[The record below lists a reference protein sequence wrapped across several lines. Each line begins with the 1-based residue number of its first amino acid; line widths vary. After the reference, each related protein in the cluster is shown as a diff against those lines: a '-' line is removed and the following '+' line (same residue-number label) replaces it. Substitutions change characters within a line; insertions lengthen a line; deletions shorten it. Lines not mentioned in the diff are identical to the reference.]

1 MESNTL
7 TSCGP
12 QLRRS
17 GCTLLYLFFT
27 ILRWFSLLFCQI
39 CFAWSRYLYYR
50 FSMFQCFILFIPF
63 HSARIMQPAPCIT
76 LIGSYG
82 FSGWV
87 FCRNFRCSR
96 SKKGGTTIQLKLR
109 QRSDLPI
116 RMRYINQNKDPE
128 QCIALVWCS
137 EFWIGDPLLR
147 RCGSVCRKTSVML
160 FVAASCAPTLAADW
174 FAGGSHAK
182 VKLNLIIS
190 PAGWGTQRTTIR
202 GMKRT
207 NWN

>member
-1 MESNTL
+1 MVFLVVLSN
-7 TSCGP
+7 
-12 QLRRS
+12 
-17 GCTLLYLFFT
+17 
-27 ILRWFSLLFCQI
+27 LFCLEGAGTCI
-39 CFAWSRYLYYR
+39 TD
-50 FSMFQCFILFIPF
+50 FQCFMFFIPF
-63 HSARIMQPAPCIT
+63 HSARKMQPARCIT

-87 FCRNFRCSR
+87 LCHNFEKWRCNR
-96 SKKGGTTIQLKLR
+96 SKKRGTTIQLRLR

-128 QCIALVWCS
+128 QCIALLWCS

-147 RCGSVCRKTSVML
+147 RCHRVCRRTSVICWRFL
-160 FVAASCAPTLAADW
+160 SPLHWLPTGLQ
-174 FAGGSHAK
+174 AK

-190 PAGWGTQRTTIR
+190 PTGWGTQRTTIR